1 MVQGDEG
8 DVGGAGW
15 GCVRLRD
22 TACAAWVLRGAKT
35 MAILLQSDVVYMYVQ
50 TI

>member
-1 MVQGDEG
+1 M
-8 DVGGAGW
+8 
-15 GCVRLRD
+15 RLREAAWCCVMLRD
-22 TACAAWVLRGAKT
+22 AAWVLRGAKT